1 MKKILLIVSIMIINL
16 TIFSS
21 EIIYKKGEFFIDI
34 NDSKDYI
41 LNINN
46 KKVELDENLYKVK
59 EYDKLNSFNLIKLDK
74 NSIISSEEFKYYII
88 NDYEKEHII
97 KYKDT
102 ELKLFKNSNI
112 MGFKTIIK
120 IQDNEIYINYYPD
133 ENANIDEV
141 FIPLAIKNE
150 RLKNENF
157 IKINS
162 RVRLFNNLN
171 YVNTK
176 KYYPIISKELTKSD
190 YYGIFPS
197 ILDIYDPVL
206 LLKDIYTIQI
216 IIDIK
221 DTKKIEDYNELY
233 KMKYKSNTLII
244 KRKEQP
250 LNITLPFVTN
260 SYREIDYSKQK
271 NKKAI
276 FFIHGL
282 QPIYVDETINDLKTY
297 PWRSYK
303 RFETWN
309 EWYRVFEKDLKKEY
323 DYYEYIYDTH
333 TKTYEEFGNDLYK
346 ELEKMNMK
354 EYEEVYFISH
364 SMGALVTLKA
374 LNNYEYKNIKKII
387 MLNGVNLGSPLQ
399 NVPQLFDSR
408 LYEKTLKVD
417 ETIIKTFD
425 ILSKISLS
433 LIQKEKV
440 DIEIYIK
447 EVLEEYPIFFPALL
461 TMNGILDP
469 FKGGISIRFSNEEY
483 IKNINKNLFKEL
495 DVLNYNENII
505 QLQKNNFY
513 KDKTYYLFSD
523 IKDFIDDPAFN
534 FTYNSLKMMGEISQ
548 MDDRFIKND
557 GAVPVYSQKNGGETN
572 VYSDFQ
578 DENLHHELVYKNEKI
593 IKFVSNLINK

>member
-1 MKKILLIVSIMIINL
+1 MKKILLIISIMIINL
-16 TIFSS
+16 IIFSS

-88 NDYEKEHII
+88 DDYEKEHII

-425 ILSKISLS
+425 ILSKLSLS

>member
-16 TIFSS
+16 IIFSS

-34 NDSKDYI
+34 KDSKDYI

-46 KKVELDENLYKVK
+46 KKIELDENLYKVK

-88 NDYEKEHII
+88 DDYEKEHII

-120 IQDNEIYINYYPD
+120 MQDNEIYINYYPD

-425 ILSKISLS
+425 ILSKLSLS

-523 IKDFIDDPAFN
+523 IKNFIDDPAFN

-548 MDDRFIKND
+548 MDDQFIKND

-578 DENLHHELVYKNEKI
+578 DENLHHELVYKNEEI

>member
-34 NDSKDYI
+34 KDSKDYI

-88 NDYEKEHII
+88 DDYEKEHII

-120 IQDNEIYINYYPD
+120 MQDNEIYINYYPD

-425 ILSKISLS
+425 ILSKLSLS

-523 IKDFIDDPAFN
+523 IKNFIDDPAFN

-548 MDDRFIKND
+548 MDDQFIKND
-557 GAVPVYSQKNGGETN
+557 GAVPVYSQKNGGEIN

>member
-34 NDSKDYI
+34 KDSKDYI

-88 NDYEKEHII
+88 DDYEKEHII

-120 IQDNEIYINYYPD
+120 MQDNEIYINYYPD

-425 ILSKISLS
+425 ILSKLSLS

-523 IKDFIDDPAFN
+523 IKNFIDDPAFN

-548 MDDRFIKND
+548 MDDQFIKND

>member
-1 MKKILLIVSIMIINL
+1 MKKILLIISIMIINL

-34 NDSKDYI
+34 KDSKDYI

-88 NDYEKEHII
+88 DDYEKEHII

-120 IQDNEIYINYYPD
+120 MQDNEIYINYYPD

-425 ILSKISLS
+425 ILSKLSLS

-523 IKDFIDDPAFN
+523 IKNFIDDPAFN

-548 MDDRFIKND
+548 MDDQFIKND

>member
-16 TIFSS
+16 IIFSS

-34 NDSKDYI
+34 KDSKDYI

-88 NDYEKEHII
+88 DDYEKEHII

-120 IQDNEIYINYYPD
+120 MQDNEIYINYYPD

-425 ILSKISLS
+425 ILSKLSLS

-523 IKDFIDDPAFN
+523 IKNFIDDPAFN

-548 MDDRFIKND
+548 MDDQFIKND
-557 GAVPVYSQKNGGETN
+557 GAVPVYSQKNGGEIN

>member
-16 TIFSS
+16 IIFSS

-34 NDSKDYI
+34 KDSKDYI

-46 KKVELDENLYKVK
+46 KKIELDENLYKVK

-88 NDYEKEHII
+88 DDYEKEHII

-120 IQDNEIYINYYPD
+120 MQDNEIYINYYPD

-425 ILSKISLS
+425 ILSKLSLS

-523 IKDFIDDPAFN
+523 IKNFIDDPAFN

-548 MDDRFIKND
+548 MDDQFIKND
-557 GAVPVYSQKNGGETN
+557 GAVPVYSQKNGGEIN